1 MADVFFGDRF
11 VDETQALLP
20 VTTHALHYGIAVFEG
35 IRAYR
40 TAEGSAIFRPT
51 DHYRRFLK
59 NAALLQMQ
67 LPHSAEDLTALTIEL
82 LQRNENYGDTYIRPL
97 IYSSSTKVGAHLQP
111 GGEKLA
117 IMTFAWTPTSF
128 PPSVSTA
135 TYSKWRRF
143 SHVSCPAGAKI
154 AGLYVN
160 SALAIDESKR
170 RGFDQTIMLSA
181 GGEVAEGYGANIFA
195 VFGDK
200 VMTPP
205 ESADIL
211 AGITRDTL
219 IRHFQ
224 SHKVLSMTVESIA
237 PDQLFDADEIF
248 LCGTGLEIRPIG
260 RLEDRVIGTGGIGP
274 ITTEAARWY
283 RAIVTGTIPAP
294 DGWRV
299 RVVPPG
305 PRK

>member
-1 MADVFFGDRF
+1 MAIVYFGDRF
-11 VDETQALLP
+11 VDETQALVP
-20 VTTHALHYGIAVFEG
+20 VGTHALHYGIAVFEG

-40 TAEGSAIFRPT
+40 GSGGSAIFRPR

-67 LPHSAEDLTALTIEL
+67 PRHTAEDLTALTIEL
-82 LQRNENYGDTYIRPL
+82 LQRNENYGDVYIRPL
-97 IYSSSTKVGAHLQP
+97 LYSSSTKVGAHLHT
-111 GGEKLA
+111 GENLA
-117 IMTFAWTPTSF
+117 IMTYAWPPSPL

-143 SHVSCPAGAKI
+143 SHLSCPAGAKI

-181 GGEVAEGYGANIFA
+181 AGEVAEGYGANIFA
-195 VFGDK
+195 VFRER
-200 VMTPP
+200 VVTPP

-211 AGITRDTL
+211 AGLTRDAL

-224 SHKVLSMTVESIA
+224 SRNDLAMSVESIA
-237 PDQLFDADEIF
+237 PDQLFEADEIF

-260 RLEDRVIGTGGIGP
+260 QLEDRVIGTGAIGP

-283 RAIVTGTIPAP
+283 RAMVTGTIPAP

-299 RVVPPG
+299 PVSPPTA
-305 PRK
+305 RK